1 MSTTAER
8 WGATR
13 ILAVAAYFVIVT
25 AGMKAAASIL
35 VPFLLAVFIA
45 VITAPVFLG
54 LRRRGVPA
62 AVALLL
68 MILMLAVLGFV
79 GAGIVRASLNSFSRN
94 VPKYQARL
102 EEQTEDLG
110 QWLAARGI
118 EPPDATATDVLNP
131 QVLMRYF
138 GTVAGAVS
146 SALTQALLILLVVA
160 FILLEAAILPAK
172 VKALPGLSEETWARM
187 ERIVEDIRRYVSLKT
202 VMSLLTGVLVTLVT
216 AILGV
221 DYSILLGL
229 LAFVL
234 NYVPNIGSFIAAIPG
249 VILAFIQF
257 GPGSA
262 AITTIAYVV
271 INVGVS
277 NVIEP
282 RFLGR
287 GLGLSPLV
295 ILISMIFWGWVLGP
309 IGMLLSVP
317 LTMTAKIALES
328 GDQTRWIA
336 LLMGSGLPKPPASA
350 SDQGT
355 SGQGPDRAKSDRPSR
370 VGPPQE

>member
-1 MSTTAER
+1 MSTTPER
-8 WGATR
+8 WSPAR
-13 ILAVAAYFVIVT
+13 ILAMAAYLVIVV
-25 AGMKAAASIL
+25 AGMKAAASLL

-68 MILMLAVLGFV
+68 MILMLAVVGFV
-79 GAGIVRASLNSFSRN
+79 GASIVHASLNSFSRN

-102 EEQTEDLG
+102 EEQTEDLRL
-110 QWLAARGI
+110 WLASRGI
-118 EPPDATATDVLNP
+118 EPSETTVTDVFNP
-131 QVLMRYF
+131 PVLMRYLR
-138 GTVAGAVS
+138 TAAGAVS
-146 SALTQALLILLVVA
+146 GALTGTLLILLVVA

-172 VKALPGLSEETWARM
+172 VKALPGLSDDAWDRM

-202 VMSLLTGVLVTLVT
+202 VMSLLTGVLVTVVT

-249 VILAFIQF
+249 VILALIEF

-262 AITTIAYVV
+262 AITAIAYVV
-271 INVGVS
+271 VNVGVS

-282 RFLGR
+282 RFLGH

-295 ILISMIFWGWVLGP
+295 ILVSMIFWGWVLGP
-309 IGMLLSVP
+309 VGMLLSVP

-328 GDQTRWIA
+328 GDETRWIA
-336 LLMGSGLPKPPASA
+336 LLMGSGLPKPRRSA
-350 SDQGT
+350 S
-355 SGQGPDRAKSDRPSR
+355 GQASDGP
-370 VGPPQE
+370 